1 MNRAGNYRS
10 RIVSADAA
18 VAVVESGQ
26 RVYIHNGCAEPT
38 ELVHALTR
46 RGPRLRDVEVMHMAT
61 MGTADYSLPEY
72 EGHFRTN
79 SLFIGGNVRRAIQ
92 EGRGDYTPVFLSEIE
107 GLFSS
112 GAVPIDVA
120 LLQCTP
126 PDADGYM
133 SLGPG
138 VDVSLTVAEFARHVI
153 VEINDRMPRTLGDA
167 FLHVSHADVLVES
180 SHPLAEYPP
189 HEVTAQHRAIARNIA
204 GLIPDGATIQT
215 GIGGIPEAT
224 LALLKDH
231 KDLGIHSEMVPDGA
245 IELIERGVVNGER
258 KTLHPRK
265 VVAGFV
271 LGSRRLFDFID
282 NNSIFE
288 FHRTAYCNDPLVIA
302 RHDRM
307 VAINSAIEVDL
318 TGQVCSDSVGRNP
331 YSGIGGQ
338 VDFLRGAARSKGGVP
353 IIALPSTAKNG
364 TVSRIAC
371 LLQPGAGVVTSRGDV
386 HYVMTEHGVAY
397 LHGKTLRQRAEAL
410 IQVADPK
417 FRAELEAFAIEH
429 KLLTADRALV
439 GV

>member
-1 MNRAGNYRS
+1 MTGDYRS
-10 RIVSADAA
+10 RIVTADQA

-38 ELVHALTR
+38 ELVRALTR
-46 RGPRLRDVEVMHMAT
+46 RGPMLRDVEVMHLAT
-61 MGTADYSLPEY
+61 MGIADYSLPEH
-72 EGHFRTN
+72 ESHFRTN
-79 SLFIGGNVRRAIQ
+79 SLFIGGNVRQAVQ
-92 EGRGDYTPVFLSEIE
+92 EGRGDYTPIFLSEIE

-112 GAVPIDVA
+112 GAVPIDIA
-120 LLQCTP
+120 LLQTTP
-126 PDADGYM
+126 PDAYGYL
-133 SLGPG
+133 SLGPS
-138 VDVSLTVAEFARHVI
+138 VDVSLTVARHARHVI

-167 FLHVSHADVLVES
+167 FVHVSRVDAFIET
-180 SHPLAEYPP
+180 SHPLAEYPQ
-189 HEVTAQHRAIARNIA
+189 HRVTDQHRAIARNVA

-224 LALLKDH
+224 LALLVDH

-258 KTLHPRK
+258 KTLHPQR
-265 VVAGFV
+265 VIAGFV
-271 LGSRRLFDFID
+271 LGSKRLFDFID
-282 NNSIFE
+282 NNPIFE
-288 FHRTAYCNDPLVIA
+288 FHPTAYCNDPVIIA
-302 RHDRM
+302 RNDRM

-318 TGQVCSDSVGRNP
+318 TGQVCADSMGRNP

-338 VDFLRGAARSKGGVP
+338 VDFLRGAARAKGGVP

-364 TVSRIAC
+364 TVSRIAT

-386 HYVMTEHGVAY
+386 HYVVTEHGVAY

-410 IQVADPK
+410 IQVADPQ
-417 FRAELEAFAIEH
+417 FRAELERSAIEH
-429 KLLTADRALV
+429 KLLRADRSNA